1 MASRTAYSNGTANGL
16 STIGPKDL
24 PDMIASRSFLRFSD
38 VPSSLDIPVQG
49 MDEDDQ
55 QAVEV
60 DLEDLLDDPTEL
72 CTLLENERV
81 SRSFWMTVS
90 LAYAKQKKIDIAIEM
105 LTKGLAVVTGGPNE
119 KLSMLTCLC
128 WLYLWKSRE
137 APRVAPEGQLVSEAK
152 TKEFY
157 LQLSTTAL
165 NDATRINPSFP
176 PLFMA
181 RGVLYL
187 LRASLQPPSKS
198 PVAGTIDTEKLDVLR
213 HALKSFDDAI
223 RVSQGRNM
231 LAVLGK
237 SRAQFSLG
245 KYAEALEGYQRAL
258 SRMPELTDPDPRI
271 GVGSCLWMLGHKE
284 DAKVAWER
292 ALEVNPN
299 SSIANILLGLYY
311 LDASGHVP
319 TNSKEFIELYKK
331 AMTVYTQK
339 AFKLDK
345 DLPLTCATFAGYF
358 LSRKSLANTDALA
371 HKAIQYTDVN
381 AIASDGWY
389 LLARKEHYEDNVER
403 AADYYRRSDEARGGA
418 DRGYVPA
425 KFGSAQISV
434 LKSDFGEAK
443 FRLEK
448 IVQHSK
454 NIEAMTLLGTIYAE
468 EVFAT
473 QYGNSAEDKTQEF
486 KKAISLL
493 ESVRLAWKDPKK
505 NLIPDASVLLNLA
518 RLYEVDQPE
527 KSLLCL
533 QQIEQ
538 LELAAI
544 PEEEKPKD
552 TEAEEAMKQKI
563 RENLPPQLL
572 NNMGCF
578 HYQVEKYE
586 QAKDLFQAALSACV
600 KAGEKQEGMDTDA
613 LVTTISFNLGR
624 TYESCGLLDEAKTVY
639 EGLLNR
645 HADYTDAR
653 TRLAYI
659 SLKQS
664 PTEEGPRAMGKL
676 YQDSGNDL
684 EVRAL
689 YGWYLGRVHSRK
701 RTSASHIHEDP
712 ELRHYKH
719 TLQHYDKHDRYALIG
734 MGNLY
739 LQTAREMPR
748 NSDSEKAKRSAMYS
762 KAAEFFEKALQLDP
776 KNAYAAQGVAIAM
789 IEDKKDFKGALSIF
803 MQVRETIKD
812 PNVYINLGHL
822 FAELRQ
828 YSKAI
833 EHYEAALSK
842 SGNSDA
848 QILACLGRTWLAKG
862 RAEKDLKSYKNALEY
877 AQKVCLPSPHSSGLR
892 LTARKALEIA
902 PEQIHFKFNVAFVQI
917 QLAQALY
924 AMSESQRTLA
934 EVEAAA
940 AGLEEAILSLEEI
953 AQHPQTP
960 YPKALVEGRANMARN
975 TMRKQL
981 ERSIQGQK
989 EYEERNKEKLR
1000 EAMETRQR
1008 ELQQREEERQ
1018 RRENEEKERKRVIA
1032 EERAKI
1038 AEHDRLLAEARARET
1053 AEREEAEMTVD
1064 SETGERVK
1072 RKKKPAR
1079 AGGKRKKKE
1088 GEESGE
1094 SGAEE
1099 PRRVRARRKER
1110 AVSGDSEEEE
1120 KPKKKRRLARKE
1132 TAVKAK
1138 KVSAKYK
1145 SAEVV
1150 VDSSD
1155 EGDVERKGGEDDGFG
1170 SDAGRDER
1178 SSTVSSAPRDEDEEE
1193 ERVPVKRAARR
1204 RMVESEDEDEDMDEV
1219 VGVGEGLRVG
1229 EVDAESPAGDREADA
1244 EPRDEPMG
1252 DADERHHG
1260 EDDAEEME
1268 GEVDR

>member
-1 MASRTAYSNGTANGL
+1 MASRTAFANGSTNGL
-16 STIGPKDL
+16 STIGPRDL
-24 PDMIASRSFLRFSD
+24 PDSIASRSVLRFSD

-81 SRSFWMTVS
+81 SRNFWMTVS
-90 LAYAKQKKIDIAIEM
+90 LAYAKQKKIDTAIEM
-105 LTKGLAVVTGGPNE
+105 IGKGLAAVTGGPKE

-137 APRVAPEGQLVSEAK
+137 APRVAPEGQMVSEAK

-187 LRASLQPPSKS
+187 LRASLQPPSKA
-198 PVAGTIDTEKLDVLR
+198 PAAGTIDPEKLDILR

-237 SRAQFSLG
+237 CRVQFSLG
-245 KYAEALEGYQRAL
+245 KYAEALEGYQLAL

-271 GVGSCLWMLGHKE
+271 GIGACLWMLGHKD

-292 ALEVNPN
+292 ALEVNEN
-299 SSIANILLGLYY
+299 SKIANILLGLYH

-319 TNSKEFIELYKK
+319 TNSKEFIETYKK

-345 DLPLTCATFAGYF
+345 DLPLTCSTFAGYF
-358 LSRKSLANTDALA
+358 LSRKSLTNTDALA

-389 LLARKEHYEDNVER
+389 LLARKEHYEDNVDR

-454 NIEAMTLLGTIYAE
+454 NVEAMSLLGTIYSE
-468 EVFAT
+468 EVFAN
-473 QYGNSAEDKTQEF
+473 QYGASNEDKTQEF
-486 KKAISLL
+486 KKAVSLL
-493 ESVRLAWKDPKK
+493 ESVRAAWKDPKK

-518 RLYEVDQPE
+518 RLYEIDNPE

-538 LELAAI
+538 IELSQAQAQAQALD
-544 PEEEKPKD
+544 EEKVKD
-552 TEAEEAMKQKI
+552 TDAEEAMKLKI

-578 HYQVEKYE
+578 HYQAEKF
-586 QAKDLFQAALSACV
+586 DLSRDFFQAALSACV
-600 KAGEKQEGMDTDA
+600 KAGEREEAMDTDA
-613 LVTTISFNLGR
+613 LVTSISFNLGR
-624 TYESCGLLDEAKTVY
+624 TYEASGMFDDAKTVY
-639 EGLLNR
+639 EGLLGR

-659 SLKQS
+659 ALKES
-664 PTEEGPRAMGKL
+664 PTDEGPRAIGKL
-676 YQDSGNDL
+676 YQDASNDL

-701 RTSASHIHEDP
+701 RASASHIHEDP

-719 TLQHYDKHDRYALIG
+719 TLQHHDKHDRYALIG

-748 NSDSEKAKRSAMYS
+748 NSDSEKAKRSSMYS

-776 KNAYAAQGVAIAM
+776 KSAFAAQGIAIAM

-803 MQVRETIKD
+803 MQVRETVKD

-842 SGNSDA
+842 NSGSDA
-848 QILACLGRTWLAKG
+848 QILACLGRTWLARG

-877 AQKVCLPSPHSSGLR
+877 AQK
-892 LTARKALEIA
+892 ALETA

-917 QLAQALY
+917 QLAQTIYTTAET
-924 AMSESQRTLA
+924 ARTLA

-940 AGLEEAILSLEEI
+940 AGLEDAIVSLEEI

-981 ERSIQGQK
+981 ERSIQSQR
-989 EYEERNKEKLR
+989 EYEEKNKEKVR
-1000 EAMETRQR
+1000 EAMEVRQR
-1008 ELQQREEERQ
+1008 ELKAREEERLKAEEAQ
-1018 RRENEEKERKRVIA
+1018 RERKRLIA

-1038 AEHDRLLAEARARET
+1038 AEHDRALAEARARE
-1053 AEREEAEMTVD
+1053 AEEREEAEMTVD

-1072 RKKKPAR
+1072 RKRKTGK

-1088 GEESGE
+1088 EGDESGDE
-1094 SGAEE
+1094 SEGMPKKERR
-1099 PRRVRARRKER
+1099 PRRRDAD
-1110 AVSGDSEEEE
+1110 GDEE
-1120 KPKKKRRLARKE
+1120 KPKKKRRLAKKE
-1132 TAVKAK
+1132 KPN
-1138 KVSAKYK
+1138 SKYK

-1155 EGDVERKGGEDDGFG
+1155 EGEGGGGGDDDGFG
-1170 SDAGRDER
+1170 SDRGRD
-1178 SSTVSSAPRDEDEEE
+1178 VSSPVSSPPKDDDEEE
-1193 ERVPVKRAARR
+1193 EVERAPAKRTTRR
-1204 RMVESEDEDEDMDEV
+1204 RMVESDDDDEDVAEETAEPEDGVALGRDME
-1219 VGVGEGLRVG
+1219 VGET
-1229 EVDAESPAGDREADA
+1229 DAPSLGGDRGENDV
-1244 EPRDEPMG
+1244 PMA
-1252 DADERHHG
+1252 DADEMHDG
-1260 EDDAEEME
+1260 EDDAEERE
-1268 GEVDR
+1268 GDVDR